1 MMTPKLSIQY
11 ITDEDGQ
18 KTAAVIPID
27 EWLEYSKF
35 VEQYT
40 SIKNSIRRGLQEVQ
54 DIKSGKIIPQSVE
67 DFLDEL

>member
-1 MMTPKLSIQY
+1 MMASKLSIQY
-11 ITDEDGQ
+11 LTDEKGQ

-40 SIKNSIRRGLQEVQ
+40 SIKNSIQRGFQDVQ
-54 DIKSGKIIPQSVE
+54 DIKAGKIVPQSVE
-67 DFLDEL
+67 DFLDKL

>member
-1 MMTPKLSIQY
+1 MTSKLSIQY
-11 ITDEDGQ
+11 LTDEEGQ

-27 EWLEYSKF
+27 EWLEYAKF

-54 DIKSGKIIPQSVE
+54 EIKSGKVVPQSVE
-67 DFLDEL
+67 DFLNEL